1 MKIGI
6 DILPALKHEDSS
18 VGGFVYRP
26 TEATCGFVRTS
37 LELS

>member
-18 VGGFVYRP
+18 VGGSSTDPRKQL
-26 TEATCGFVRTS
+26 AGLCA
-37 LELS
+37 LL